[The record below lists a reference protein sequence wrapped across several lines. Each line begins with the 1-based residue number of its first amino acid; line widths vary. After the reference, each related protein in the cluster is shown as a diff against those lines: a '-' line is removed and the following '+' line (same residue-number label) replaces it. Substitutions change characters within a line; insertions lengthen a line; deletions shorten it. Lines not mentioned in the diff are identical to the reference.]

1 MASSI
6 SIIPS
11 YFASTG
17 LPPRP
22 IASHL
27 PFNLN
32 SSTFF
37 FPLKNGSFKLRN
49 APPLSPKALSARAP
63 KAAVVTKDTWEK
75 SVLNSDSP
83 VLVEFYASWCGPC
96 RMVHRIIDEIAGEY
110 AGRLSCF
117 ILNTDDDFPIA
128 EDYEIKAVP
137 VVLLFKNGEKR
148 ESVVGTMPKDFYIA
162 AIERVLKS

>member
-1 MASSI
+1 MASSTWI
-6 SIIPS
+6 TPS
-11 YFASTG
+11 YFASTS
-17 LPPRP
+17 LHHFP
-22 IASHL
+22 S
-27 PFNLN
+27 NLN
-32 SSTFF
+32 SPRIS
-37 FPLKNGSFKLRN
+37 FPLKNGSYKL
-49 APPLSPKALSARAP
+49 PKHPALTL
-63 KAAVVTKDTWEK
+63 KAFSSRESKASVVTKDTWEK
-75 SVLNSDSP
+75 SILNSDSP

-110 AGRLSCF
+110 AGKLNCF
-117 ILNTDDDFPIA
+117 ILNTDNDFPIA